1 MPQLVAGLMA
11 LTALSASI
19 LTQADAVKTLL
30 RGAGAYV
37 AGMVLA
43 TIWTLVVSPPQAS
56 DETDEDSDEDFADDE
71 DEDEVESDDAE
82 DEDSLGEAA

>member
-19 LTQADAVKTLL
+19 LTQADAVTTLL

-43 TIWTLVVSPPQAS
+43 TIWTFVVSPPGAS
-56 DETDEDSDEDFADDE
+56 DETDEESDEDFAE

>member
-19 LTQADAVKTLL
+19 LTQADAVTALI

-43 TIWTLVVSPPQAS
+43 TIWTFVVSPPRAS
-56 DETDEDSDEDFADDE
+56 DETDEDSDDDYAEDE
-71 DEDEVESDDAE
+71 DDEVESDEAE
-82 DEDSLGEAA
+82 DEDSVADAA

>member
-19 LTQADAVKTLL
+19 LTQADAVTTLL

-56 DETDEDSDEDFADDE
+56 DETDEDSDEDFAEDD
-71 DEDEVESDDAE
+71 DEVESDDAE